1 MAEKVKKAFN
11 CAARNIDIVKT
22 FYTNHSNVEAPALA
36 SIFLCFLHKE
46 LFKGSSGKYM
56 IIAQKSSHI

>member
-1 MAEKVKKAFN
+1 MAEKVKKVK
-11 CAARNIDIVKT
+11 VKT

-46 LFKGSSGKYM
+46 LFKGSYGKYM
-56 IIAQKSSHI
+56 IIAQKSSYI